1 MLLVEVSSLPSNSI
15 NNLLL
20 KGSLACRG
28 LPGEFVARGVEDVVE
43 GLDLQCA
50 GVGEEISEWIGGV
63 IISDGMT
70 VVFF

>member
-1 MLLVEVSSLPSNSI
+1 MSSLPSNSI

-20 KGSLACRG
+20 KGSLTCSC
-28 LPGEFVARGVEDVVE
+28 LPVYFTGRGVGDVVE

-50 GVGEEISEWIGGV
+50 GVGEEVSEWIV
-63 IISDGMT
+63 REIISDGMT